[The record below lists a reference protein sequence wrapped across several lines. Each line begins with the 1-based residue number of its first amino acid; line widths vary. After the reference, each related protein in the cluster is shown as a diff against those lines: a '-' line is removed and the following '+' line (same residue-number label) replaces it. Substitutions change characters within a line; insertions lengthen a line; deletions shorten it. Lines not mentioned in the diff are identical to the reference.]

1 LDDEPH
7 EIGALNILSYFR
19 RSKPLAPQAPEVDDF
34 GDVAIDLKTIGGEI
48 NGTYLDI
55 ASSAAPEKKTRSK
68 APERPPRERS
78 PERQPERPPQFDR
91 QPERQPERPPERQF
105 DRQPE
110 RQPERQAE
118 RQPAPQREQRPPR
131 PRRRSEG
138 NGAFP
143 GGERRGVLAVHGVE
157 KSFVGRMVVKGVSLY
172 VRKGEAV
179 GLLGPNGAGKTTT
192 LETIAGLNRAISG
205 QVKLSGEDVSGVP
218 AHTLARR
225 GLALVP
231 EGRALFPGL
240 TVREHLRLAGGRS
253 GPREGELL
261 EMLPEL
267 QKCLHRKA
275 GLLSG
280 GEQQML
286 AIGRALVTRPR
297 LLLVDEMSLGLA
309 PVIVERLLPILRRVA
324 DEYGTSVLFV
334 EQHVALALE
343 ISDRAYVLSHGRIAL
358 EGAAAQL
365 RERRELLAA
374 SYLGEAAA
382 A

>member
-1 LDDEPH
+1 MP
-7 EIGALNILSYFR
+7 
-19 RSKPLAPQAPEVDDF
+19 PQATSPTGSGHALVLE
-34 GDVAIDLKTIGGEI
+34 DVCAGYQQIPVVRDLKLEVQPGE
-48 NGTYLDI
+48 
-55 ASSAAPEKKTRSK
+55 
-68 APERPPRERS
+68 
-78 PERQPERPPQFDR
+78 
-91 QPERQPERPPERQF
+91 
-105 DRQPE
+105 
-110 RQPERQAE
+110 
-118 RQPAPQREQRPPR
+118 
-131 PRRRSEG
+131 
-138 NGAFP
+138 
-143 GGERRGVLAVHGVE
+143 
-157 KSFVGRMVVKGVSLY
+157 VV
-172 VRKGEAV
+172 AM
-179 GLLGPNGAGKTTT
+179 LGPNGAGKTTT
-192 LETIAGLNRAISG
+192 LETIAGLNRPISG
-205 QVKLSGEDVSGVP
+205 RVKLSGEDVGGVP
-218 AHTLARR
+218 AYNLAKR

-267 QKCLHRKA
+267 EKCLHRKA

-324 DEYGTSVLFV
+324 DEFGTSVLFV